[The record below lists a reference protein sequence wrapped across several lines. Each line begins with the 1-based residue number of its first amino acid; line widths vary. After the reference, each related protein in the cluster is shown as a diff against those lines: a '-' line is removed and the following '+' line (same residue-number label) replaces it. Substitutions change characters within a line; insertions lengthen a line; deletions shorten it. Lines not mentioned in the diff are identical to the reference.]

1 MFGMTDDG
9 RMHAIGS
16 GMAIAIGFLFF
27 LTGCAGVQAVKGR
40 ITIQNAVLA
49 PNMRID
55 PLTLAA
61 APGEEISIAN
71 RTSRVLSISFDPD
84 DNPQFPE
91 EDLPAIRPS
100 ISPLQNVTFRLNR
113 PGFYVYRVSS
123 EDIVRMATGYGRII
137 VQDSSGPE
145 RR

>member
-1 MFGMTDDG
+1 MTDDG
-9 RMHAIGS
+9 RMNAIGS

-55 PLTLAA
+55 PLTLTA

-91 EDLPAIRPS
+91 EELPAIRPS
-100 ISPLQNVTFRLNR
+100 IQPLQNITFRLNR
-113 PGFYVYRVSS
+113 PGSYVFRVSS
-123 EDIVRMATGYGRII
+123 EDIVRMATGYGRITI
-137 VQDSSGPE
+137 QEPTVPAG
-145 RR
+145 R